1 MSWTKKQLI
10 DYAFNEL
17 GLSSYT
23 YDMMPEQFEIALNK
37 LDAMLALWN
46 STGINIGYNLT
57 DINTNNINQDSG
69 LADYMNE
76 AVYLNL
82 AIRLAPSFGKMVQP
96 ETKINARQAYNQALN
111 KLVKAVPM
119 QRDYFTIAGA
129 GNRSYGRNNMFLPNP
144 VDGLEIS
151 NSTNLNIEKS

>member
-46 STGINIGYNLT
+46 STGINIGYNLS

-82 AIRLAPSFGKMVQP
+82 AIRLAPSYGKMVAP
-96 ETKINARQAYNQALN
+96 ETKISAKQAYNQTLN
-111 KLVKAVPM
+111 KLVKAIPM
-119 QRDYFTIAGA
+119 QRDYFAIAGA
-129 GNRSYGRNNMFLPNP
+129 GNRYNRQNLFLPQP
-144 VDGLEIS
+144 VDGLEVS
-151 NSTNLNIEKS
+151 NSTNLTIEKT

>member
-37 LDAMLALWN
+37 LDAMIALWN
-46 STGINIGYNLT
+46 STGVNIGYNLS
-57 DINTNNINQDSG
+57 DINTSNINQYSG
-69 LADYMNE
+69 LPDFINE

-82 AIRLAPSFGKMVQP
+82 AIKLAPSYGKVLSQD
-96 ETKINARQAYNQALN
+96 TKVSAKLAYNQALN
-111 KLVKAVPM
+111 NLVTVIPM
-119 QRDYFTIAGA
+119 QRDAFTIAGA
-129 GNRSYGRNNMFLPNP
+129 GNRHYGNNLFLPQSAEE
-144 VDGLEIS
+144 LEIS
-151 NSTNLNIEKS
+151 NSTNLNIQKS